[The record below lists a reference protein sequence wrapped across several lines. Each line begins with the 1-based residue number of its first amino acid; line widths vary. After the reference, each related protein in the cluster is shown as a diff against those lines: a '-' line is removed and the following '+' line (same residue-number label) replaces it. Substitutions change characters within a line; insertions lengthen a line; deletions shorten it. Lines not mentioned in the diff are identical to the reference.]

1 MNKPKSVGKTNRSQS
16 AGEWNKPKSTGK
28 RTASASKEKGSRLL
42 SVPAGMLLL
51 VILSFSDNL
60 ISPYQEF
67 FLMSAAAGIAILL
80 FMITT
85 DYMTCAV
92 SQSLGIILSLT
103 YYIQD
108 AVVNGKSIGSVLTFN
123 KVFLIG
129 LVWFSGLLILV
140 LVRLFSKGSW
150 DSPKRRRS
158 FRYAFHISS
167 IVFLFAYA
175 GLLAQL
181 FIAQRTVDF
190 DGVRSLNLIPL
201 QGAFAIYWPHILA
214 GEFKHGIFI
223 QFFGNLLIF
232 TPLGFYLGVYGKKA
246 PKALAFFL
254 PMILSGAIE
263 GTQYF
268 FNMGKSDIDDFWMN
282 VLGFW
287 IGFLLY
293 CLMGWI
299 RRRITKGKEKN
310 IC

>member
-1 MNKPKSVGKTNRSQS
+1 MNKPKYVGVRKKPKSG
-16 AGEWNKPKSTGK
+16 GERNEPKSTGK
-28 RTASASKEKGSRLL
+28 RTAAASKEKGSRLL
-42 SVPAGMLLL
+42 SIPAGMLLL

-67 FLMSAAAGIAILL
+67 FLMGASAGIAIIL
-80 FMITT
+80 FNITT
-85 DYMTCAV
+85 DYMTCAI

-108 AVVNGKSIGSVLTFN
+108 AMVNDISIGSVLTFN
-123 KVFLIG
+123 KAFLIG

-140 LVRLFSKGSW
+140 LVRLFSRGRW

-175 GLLAQL
+175 GLLTQL

-214 GEFKHGIFI
+214 GQFRNGIFI

-232 TPLGFYLGVYGKKA
+232 TPLGFYLGVYGKNA

-254 PMILSGAIE
+254 PIVLSGAIE

-293 CLMGWI
+293 CLMGWV
-299 RRRITKGKEKN
+299 RRRVTKGKEKN

>member
-1 MNKPKSVGKTNRSQS
+1 MNKSKSLGKTNGSKS
-16 AGEWNKPKSTGK
+16 GGEWTKPKPKG
-28 RTASASKEKGSRLL
+28 RRNTAASKDKENRLL
-42 SVPAGMLLL
+42 SIPAGMLLL
-51 VILSFSDNL
+51 VILFFSDNL
-60 ISPYQEF
+60 TSPYQEF
-67 FLMSAAAGIAILL
+67 FLVGASAGISILL
-80 FMITT
+80 FVITT
-85 DYMTCAV
+85 DYMTCAI
-92 SQSLGIILSLT
+92 SQSLGIILSLA

-108 AVVNGKSIGSVLTFN
+108 ALVNGISIGSVITFN
-123 KVFLIG
+123 KAFLIG

-140 LVRLFSKGSW
+140 LVRLFSRGSW
-150 DSPKRRRS
+150 DSPQRRRS

-175 GLLAQL
+175 GLLTQL

-201 QGAFAIYWPHILA
+201 HGAFAIYWPHILA

-254 PMILSGAIE
+254 PIVLSGAIE
-263 GTQYF
+263 STQYI

-287 IGFLLY
+287 LGFLLY
-293 CLMGWI
+293 CLMGWV
-299 RRRITKGKEKN
+299 RRRVTSGKEKN